1 VIGTLTRRSL
11 LLGSAAVLGTHG
23 LKAAKPRITKARIS
37 ATTDEIGRT
46 QTEAVAAAKQ
56 SALQW
61 VDLRNVPGSKKEF
74 ASLSEPEL
82 RRYASELAANKL
94 KVSLLRTS
102 LLKFSWPDLSPGDPD
117 LESNRKRWDRRKD
130 DLSRAVS
137 AAQILGIDKIAIFT
151 GTRVTNPEKA
161 YPVIAKALDELAA
174 VAETAK
180 VRLLI
185 ENESTQN
192 IGACAELKA
201 VMDLVTSKT
210 IGFNW
215 DPYSADVLNETSPWP
230 EGYARLPKARMG
242 NVQIQAEGLSDGPQW
257 INWRKVMEALERDG
271 YSGQISVAAKAS
283 NGTFEKANDS
293 IREVMHIV
301 GEL

>member
-1 VIGTLTRRSL
+1 MQRL
-11 LLGSAAVLGTHG
+11 AV
-23 LKAAKPRITKARIS
+23 AKSRITKTRIS
-37 ATTDEIGRT
+37 AVTDEIRQT

-61 VDLRNVPGSKKEF
+61 VDLRNVPGSKNEF
-74 ASLSEPEL
+74 AFLSEPEL

-102 LLKFSWPDLSPGDPD
+102 LLKFSWPELSPADPD

-137 AAQILGIDKIAIFT
+137 AAQILGVDKIAIFT
-151 GTRVTNPEKA
+151 GTRVTTPEKA
-161 YPVIAKALDELAA
+161 CPVIAKALDELAP
-174 VAETAK
+174 VAEAAK

-185 ENESTQN
+185 ENQPTQN
-192 IGACAELKA
+192 IGSCAELKA
-201 VMDLVTSKT
+201 VMDLVMSKA
-210 IGFNW
+210 IGFSW
-215 DPYSADVLNETSPWP
+215 DPYSAAVLDETSPWTD
-230 EGYARLPKARMG
+230 GYARLPKARMG

-271 YSGQISVAAKAS
+271 YSGQISVATKNS
-283 NGTFEKANDS
+283 NGTFEKTNDS